1 MFSVSVV
8 LFDWSRHEAEDC
20 EEDINDQRET
30 GFRMI
35 EQRLTAFK
43 ERLINPKT
51 TNNSEVPEYDT
62 LKFMAFGHAAF
73 LAQELELGEF
83 AALDHAGN
91 SIRMVSDRIKSAQYI
106 HGVNVSSPSSKKQ
119 HIVQGGSWDLKHILE
134 KAVKDLNMDDWGVE
148 YADIKLLPGHQLRK
162 DEV

>member
-1 MFSVSVV
+1 VFSVSIV
-8 LFDWSRHEAEDC
+8 LFNWSRHEAEDC

-35 EQRLTAFK
+35 EQKLTAFK
-43 ERLINPKT
+43 EELINPKAT
-51 TNNSEVPEYDT
+51 SKSEVSEYDT
-62 LKFMAFGHAAF
+62 LKFVIFGHAAF
-73 LAQELELGEF
+73 LTRELELGEF

-91 SIRMVSDRIKSAQYI
+91 SIRMVSDRIKSAQYL
-106 HGVNVSSPSSKKQ
+106 HGVTVSSPSSNGE
-119 HIVQGGSWDLKHILE
+119 HIIPGGSWDLKHILE